1 MPDIDVLIAA
11 IQSRAWWPVVG
22 LGAAVL
28 LAALR
33 TVLPVYWESIPT
45 KWKPLPALV
54 LVALAALADA
64 YARGDTI
71 PVAVSMVLLQVL
83 TAWPTAIGA
92 ADAALRLSGVKTPSV
107 GTLERGGQS

>member
-1 MPDIDVLIAA
+1 MPDLDVLIAA

-28 LAALR
+28 LSALR

-54 LVALAALADA
+54 IVALAALADA

-83 TAWPTAIGA
+83 TAWPTALGA
-92 ADAALRLSGVKTPSV
+92 ADAALRLSGVKAPSV
-107 GTLERGGQS
+107 TTAERGQS